1 MKMPVV
7 YDKAKL
13 LTLDRYA
20 NRRDLLSA
28 LLEDGKEYTKDQVDG
43 LIKDFME
50 RTATIRSIEGTM
62 YFFSHRFLISQLAS
76 E

>member
-1 MKMPVV
+1 MDQMENPNPVKMPVV

-50 RTATIRSIEGTM
+50 RKGE
-62 YFFSHRFLISQLAS
+62 
-76 E
+76 

>member
-1 MKMPVV
+1 MKNPENPNPVKMPVV

-50 RTATIRSIEGTM
+50 RKGE
-62 YFFSHRFLISQLAS
+62 
-76 E
+76 

>member
-1 MKMPVV
+1 MSNKQQKTPAPVMDQTENPNPVKMPVV

-50 RTATIRSIEGTM
+50 RKGE
-62 YFFSHRFLISQLAS
+62 
-76 E
+76 